1 MNPICLSRFGEA
13 KGEKKIGFQSVLCQL
28 PDCEYQ
34 CSHSFGLSLFFFP
47 RSPAIQLVGLLLSTF
62 VDYIVFGNAMMN
74 LASLG
79 KYGRC

>member
-34 CSHSFGLSLFFFP
+34 CSHSFGIFLVFLSEIA
-47 RSPAIQLVGLLLSTF
+47 SYTVGR
-62 VDYIVFGNAMMN
+62 VVA
-74 LASLG
+74 
-79 KYGRC
+79 KYFRGLYSI

>member
-1 MNPICLSRFGEA
+1 MNT
-13 KGEKKIGFQSVLCQL
+13 SVVTLL
-28 PDCEYQ
+28 E
-34 CSHSFGLSLFFFP
+34 FFLFFFP